1 MTKNA
6 RPSPTELRLVD
17 ATQPAADPS
26 PGKSPGK
33 SAGKSTGGG
42 QPVADAVV
50 PAALPGGQRSPEE
63 IEQLLEITRH
73 EGDTMRHL
81 IEDLDDCIDRLRRLQ
96 DAKVA
101 LNELSPAEVSGMLQR
116 RRLAIASEPS

>member
-1 MTKNA
+1 
-6 RPSPTELRLVD
+6 
-17 ATQPAADPS
+17 
-26 PGKSPGK
+26 
-33 SAGKSTGGG
+33 
-42 QPVADAVV
+42 
-50 PAALPGGQRSPEE
+50 
-63 IEQLLEITRH
+63 
-73 EGDTMRHL
+73 MRHL